1 MKMLNDKVAVVTGA
15 GSGIGRSIAIDYAQ
29 QGAKVVV
36 SDINEQGGMDT
47 VKAILAVGGTA
58 CFQYANVAKLEDNL
72 ALVERAV
79 VEYGRL
85 DIACNNAG
93 VSHDLHQT
101 GDISVDSWQ
110 FVMDVNLT
118 GVFYGMKT
126 QIEQMRKNGG
136 GSIVNIGS
144 VLSQRGFQ
152 GAGAY
157 VAAKHAVVGLTKNA
171 ALDHAAE
178 NIRVN
183 CVAPAYVNT
192 PLVTAALN
200 DEQVEGLKAL
210 HAMGRLGEEQE
221 IANLVSFVSSDKAS
235 FVTGEYYAA
244 DGGYL
249 IR

>member
-1 MKMLNDKVAVVTGA
+1 MKALKDKVAVVTGA
-15 GSGIGRSIAIDYAQ
+15 GSGIGRSIAIDYANN
-29 QGAKVVV
+29 GAKVVV
-36 SDINEQGGMDT
+36 SDINEQGGQET
-47 VKAILAVGGTA
+47 VDQIIALGGSA
-58 CFQYANVAKLEDNL
+58 CFQYANVAKIEDHI
-72 ALVERAV
+72 ALTERAV
-79 VEYGRL
+79 SEYGRL

-93 VSHDLHQT
+93 VSHELQQT
-101 GDISVDSWQ
+101 GDISIESWQ
-110 FVMDVNLT
+110 FVLDVNLS

-144 VLSQRGFQ
+144 VLSQRGFL

-157 VAAKHAVVGLTKNA
+157 VASKHAVIGLTKNA
-171 ALDHAAE
+171 ALDHAND

-183 CVAPAYVNT
+183 CVGPAYVNT

-210 HAMGRLGEEQE
+210 HAVGRLGEEQE
-221 IANLVSFVSSDKAS
+221 IADVVTFVSSDKAS
-235 FVTGEYYAA
+235 FVTGNYYAA

>member
-1 MKMLNDKVAVVTGA
+1 MKTLQDKVAVVTGA
-15 GSGIGRSIAIDYAQ
+15 GSGIGRSIAIDYANN
-29 QGAKVVV
+29 GAKVVV
-36 SDINEQGGMDT
+36 SDINEQGGQET
-47 VKAILAVGGTA
+47 VDQIVALGGTA
-58 CFQYANVAKLEDNL
+58 CFQYANVAHMEDHI

-79 VEYGRL
+79 SEYGRL

-93 VSHDLHQT
+93 VSHELHAT
-101 GDISVDSWQ
+101 GDITVDSWK
-110 FVMDVNLT
+110 FVMDVNLS
-118 GVFYGMKT
+118 GVFYGMKA

-144 VLSQRGFQ
+144 VLSQRGFA

-157 VAAKHAVVGLTKNA
+157 VASKHAVIGLTKNA
-171 ALDHAAE
+171 ALDHAGE

-183 CVAPAYVNT
+183 CVGPAYVNT

-210 HAMGRLGEEQE
+210 HAVGRLGEEQE
-221 IANLVSFVSSDKAS
+221 IADVVTFVSSDKAS
-235 FVTGEYYAA
+235 FVTGNYYAA

>member
-29 QGAKVVV
+29 QGAKIVV

-47 VKAILAVGGTA
+47 VNHIVAFGGTA
-58 CFQYANVAKLEDNL
+58 CFQYANVASLEDNL

-79 VEYGRL
+79 AEYGHL

-93 VSHDLHQT
+93 VSHELHQT
-101 GDISVDSWQ
+101 GDISVESWK

-118 GVFYGMKT
+118 GVFYGMKA
-126 QIEQMRKNGG
+126 QIEQMRKSGG

-157 VAAKHAVVGLTKNA
+157 VATKHAVVGLTKNA

-178 NIRVN
+178 GIRVN
-183 CVAPAYVNT
+183 CVGPAYVNT

-200 DEQVEGLKAL
+200 EQQVEGLK
-210 HAMGRLGEEQE
+210 
-221 IANLVSFVSSDKAS
+221 SAS
-235 FVTGEYYAA
+235 C
-244 DGGYL
+244 DGTFRRRTRDRRSGDFCQL
-249 IR
+249 RQG